1 MKKYSI
7 GLDIG
12 VASVGWAVVDENN
25 QLVRYK
31 KKNMWGSR
39 LFERA
44 QTAEA
49 RRVNRSA
56 RRRLKRRAQRIN
68 FLQHLLSPMVLSV
81 DNGFFMKMNESGL
94 YKKDENDNE
103 GIPKYSPLYESLKD
117 AGYLEKTKGDLK
129 KYPTIYHLR
138 KALMESDEKFDPRLV
153 YLAIHHIIKYRGNFL
168 YPGQEFKLEDT
179 QKISENLS
187 QVFDY
192 MEEQLGFDAAEL
204 EKHKGQIITIFKN
217 NKLSRSARRSEIEQL
232 FKFKG
237 EQKACFNNIVS
248 AFLGLKV
255 NVHKI
260 FTDLDKTEIEFAK
273 FEEKRDDLSE
283 NLGERIEFFD
293 LLQSVYSWV
302 VLQNILRGESSIS
315 QAMINK
321 YDDYARDL
329 RFIKKLF
336 KQYLTKQEYQ
346 DFFRSKPDVKG
357 EFSHYTK
364 YTESGWNYQE
374 FIKDLKNF
382 LDKAQKAGAS
392 FDSEDAQRFTK
403 RLKEDEAFSK
413 LRMSNNGTIPYQLHK
428 NELIKIIEKQGKFY
442 PELLEKVDNG
452 DGQQKYKLVRLIEY
466 RIPYYVGP
474 LQTGAKKQSE
484 FAWMK
489 RQDNGD
495 ITPFNFYQKID
506 KLGSAEAF
514 IERLTNNCTYL
525 PDQPVLPKFSLLINE
540 FNVRNEIKNMRING
554 EQAPIELENN
564 LFRDLFLKKKRVTVK
579 DVSNYLKTHHYPAL
593 IDNSQLEITG
603 LSDKSGFNSSM
614 SSYIDLTQKIGLTFV
629 LDTSSNVY
637 QMAENLIKWVTIF
650 EDEEILQEKIRHQY
664 ASELSEDQISKI
676 AKLNYSGW
684 SNLSQ
689 KLLTEIKSHPKDSE
703 FGQSIIELM
712 RTEKANFM
720 QLISSE
726 KFGIKARLTAELE
739 KFMADN
745 SKTDYDLVDGL
756 PASPA
761 VKRGI
766 WQAMKLVKEIVELQD
781 GRRPEKIY
789 IEMARGGD
797 GTDQTAKRKKTIEK
811 LYDKVELNAAY
822 TTKEEL
828 KQLKN
833 ELKEFEKIDKRAW
846 ELYFRQLGKCA
857 YSGKFIAPD
866 QIAQT
871 CQIDHIIPRSLTKDD
886 SIDNKVLVLSAENQR
901 KREEYPLDSA
911 VVKRQVSLWRYWLD
925 NNLISR
931 AKFNRLVQTQEKY
944 NKDMVSGDFIKRQLV
959 ETQQITKYVA
969 SLFNQLYKQ
978 DDVESIVEP
987 VKAQITSEFRQKFNF
1002 PKSRL
1007 INDFHHAKDAY
1018 LTAVLGKYLAEK
1030 FTDRKRSVLYER
1042 YMKFAHQLPNGKTET
1057 RQGREKRELGFVL
1070 HGFITDQATG
1080 EINDKHPRLQTVRR
1094 VMRFNDCLVTKKTET
1109 NNNGQLFDAT
1119 LYKKSNQAKAKLMR
1133 SKDFPVD
1140 KYGGHTSD
1148 KMAHMIAVEF
1158 VDYKGKTTRKLAKVP
1173 LRVALIAKNDEELRT
1188 WLMNELR
1195 AIKVTIIK
1203 NKIPKHQIIRTKD
1216 GSLLILTSQADAG
1229 NFKQLRLPYE
1239 IENRYAHLQKLLTGL
1254 GEFSSTDVTLARR
1267 MYYRLP
1273 DLASRSGEPSSY
1285 QYQFVDDISHKI
1297 NNFLNRFYQKILE
1310 KISVNIPFYGEKM
1323 IKKIENFYE
1332 VFESSDDIIQK
1343 FKFLE
1348 EMLLLTS
1355 ANAEYP
1361 TFEKLDISKKY
1372 FNSGTGRITMKTF
1385 YLDDIVF
1392 YDYSITG
1399 LKVKKTNL

>member
-1 MKKYSI
+1 
-7 GLDIG
+7 
-12 VASVGWAVVDENN
+12 
-25 QLVRYK
+25 
-31 KKNMWGSR
+31 
-39 LFERA
+39 
-44 QTAEA
+44 
-49 RRVNRSA
+49 
-56 RRRLKRRAQRIN
+56 
-68 FLQHLLSPMVLSV
+68 
-81 DNGFFMKMNESGL
+81 
-94 YKKDENDNE
+94 
-103 GIPKYSPLYESLKD
+103 
-117 AGYLEKTKGDLK
+117 
-129 KYPTIYHLR
+129 
-138 KALMESDEKFDPRLV
+138 
-153 YLAIHHIIKYRGNFL
+153 
-168 YPGQEFKLEDT
+168 
-179 QKISENLS
+179 
-187 QVFDY
+187 
-192 MEEQLGFDAAEL
+192 
-204 EKHKGQIITIFKN
+204 
-217 NKLSRSARRSEIEQL
+217 
-232 FKFKG
+232 
-237 EQKACFNNIVS
+237 
-248 AFLGLKV
+248 
-255 NVHKI
+255 
-260 FTDLDKTEIEFAK
+260 
-273 FEEKRDDLSE
+273 
-283 NLGERIEFFD
+283 
-293 LLQSVYSWV
+293 
-302 VLQNILRGESSIS
+302 
-315 QAMINK
+315 
-321 YDDYARDL
+321 
-329 RFIKKLF
+329 
-336 KQYLTKQEYQ
+336 
-346 DFFRSKPDVKG
+346 
-357 EFSHYTK
+357 
-364 YTESGWNYQE
+364 
-374 FIKDLKNF
+374 
-382 LDKAQKAGAS
+382 
-392 FDSEDAQRFTK
+392 
-403 RLKEDEAFSK
+403 
-413 LRMSNNGTIPYQLHK
+413 
-428 NELIKIIEKQGKFY
+428 
-442 PELLEKVDNG
+442 
-452 DGQQKYKLVRLIEY
+452 
-466 RIPYYVGP
+466 
-474 LQTGAKKQSE
+474 
-484 FAWMK
+484 
-489 RQDNGD
+489 
-495 ITPFNFYQKID
+495 
-506 KLGSAEAF
+506 
-514 IERLTNNCTYL
+514 
-525 PDQPVLPKFSLLINE
+525 
-540 FNVRNEIKNMRING
+540 
-554 EQAPIELENN
+554 
-564 LFRDLFLKKKRVTVK
+564 
-579 DVSNYLKTHHYPAL
+579 
-593 IDNSQLEITG
+593 
-603 LSDKSGFNSSM
+603 
-614 SSYIDLTQKIGLTFV
+614 
-629 LDTSSNVY
+629 
-637 QMAENLIKWVTIF
+637 
-650 EDEEILQEKIRHQY
+650 
-664 ASELSEDQISKI
+664 
-676 AKLNYSGW
+676 
-684 SNLSQ
+684 
-689 KLLTEIKSHPKDSE
+689 
-703 FGQSIIELM
+703 M

-726 KFGIKARLTAELE
+726 KFGIKARLTTELE

-745 SKTDYDLVDGL
+745 KETDYDLVDGL

-797 GTDQTAKRKKTIEK
+797 DTDQTAKRKKTIEK
-811 LYDKVELNAAY
+811 LYDKVEFNAAY

-911 VVKRQVSLWRYWLD
+911 VVKRQISLWRYWLD
-925 NNLISR
+925 NNLISQ

-944 NKDMVSGDFIKRQLV
+944 DKDMVSGDFIKRQLV
-959 ETQQITKYVA
+959 ETQQITKHVV

-1057 RQGREKRELGFVL
+1057 RQDREKRELGFVL
-1070 HGFITDQATG
+1070 HGFITDQEATG

-1094 VMRFNDCLVTKKTET
+1094 VMRFSDCLVTKKTET
-1109 NNNGQLFDAT
+1109 NNNGQIFDAT

-1133 SKDFPVD
+1133 GKDFPVD

-1188 WLMNELR
+1188 WLINELR

-1254 GEFSSTDVTLARR
+1254 DEFNSTDVTLARR
-1267 MYYRLP
+1267 MHYRLP

-1285 QYQFVDDISHKI
+1285 QYQFVDDISYKI
-1297 NNFLNRFYQKILE
+1297 NNFLNQFYQKILE
-1310 KISVNIPFYGEKM
+1310 KISINIPFYGEKM

>member
-12 VASVGWAVVDENN
+12 VGSVGWAVIDENN
-25 QLVRYK
+25 ELVRYK

-39 LFERA
+39 LFDEA
-44 QTAEA
+44 QTAKA
-49 RRVNRSA
+49 RRINRSA
-56 RRRLKRRAQRIN
+56 RRRLKRRAQRVN
-68 FLQHLLSPMVLSV
+68 FLQQLLTPMVLSV
-81 DNGFFMKMNESGL
+81 DDGFFMKMNESGL

-179 QKISENLS
+179 QKIGENLS

-217 NKLSRSARRSEIEQL
+217 NKLSRSARRSEIQQL
-232 FKFKG
+232 FNFKAD
-237 EQKACFNNIVS
+237 QKTCFTNILG
-248 AFLGLKV
+248 AFLGLEV
-255 NVHKI
+255 NAHKI
-260 FTDLDKTEIEFAK
+260 FTDLDETKIKFAK
-273 FEEKRDDLSE
+273 FEEKRDGLSE
-283 NLGERIEFFD
+283 NFGERIEFFD

-302 VLQNILRGESSIS
+302 VLQNILRGEDSIS

-329 RFIKKLF
+329 QFIKKLF

-346 DFFRSKPDVKG
+346 EFFRSKPDTKG

-374 FIKDLKNF
+374 FIKDLENF
-382 LDKAQKAGAS
+382 LDEAQKAGAS

-413 LRMSNNGTIPYQLHK
+413 LRMSDNGAIPYQLHK

-452 DGQQKYKLVRLIEY
+452 DGQQKYKLVRLIEH

-474 LQTGAKKQSE
+474 LQTGAKNQSE
-484 FAWMK
+484 FAWMQ
-489 RQDNGD
+489 RQASGN

-525 PDQPVLPKFSLLINE
+525 PDQPVLPKFSLLISE
-540 FNVRNEIKNMRING
+540 FNVRNEIKNMRIDG
-554 EQAPIELENN
+554 EQVSIELEND
-564 LFRDLFLKKKRVTVK
+564 LFQDLFLKKKRVTVK
-579 DVSNYLKTHHYPAL
+579 DVGNYLKTHHYPAL
-593 IDNSQLEITG
+593 LDNSQLEITG
-603 LSDKSGFNSSM
+603 LSNKTGFNSSM
-614 SSYIDLTQKIGLTFV
+614 NSYIDLTQKIGLTFN

-650 EDEEILQEKIRHQY
+650 EDEEILQERIRHQY

-703 FGQSIIELM
+703 FSKSIIELM

-745 SKTDYDLVDGL
+745 SKTDYDLVDSL

-766 WQAMKLVKEIVELQD
+766 WQAMELVKEIVELQKD
-781 GRRPEKIY
+781 QRLEKIY
-789 IEMARGGD
+789 IEMARGSD

-811 LYDKVELNAAY
+811 LYDKVELNATY

-833 ELKEFEKIDKRAW
+833 ELKEFENIDKRAW

-857 YSGKFIAPD
+857 YSGKPINPD
-866 QIAQT
+866 QITQT

-901 KREEYPLDSA
+901 KREEYPLDPA
-911 VVKRQVSLWRYWLD
+911 IVKRQVSLWHYWWKNGLM
-925 NNLISR
+925 SPS
-931 AKFNRLVQTQEKY
+931 KFARLTQTQEKY
-944 NKDMVSGDFIKRQLV
+944 DKDMVSGGFIKRQLV
-959 ETQQITKYVA
+959 ETQQITKHVV

-978 DDVESIVEP
+978 DGVESIVEP

-1030 FTDRKRSVLYER
+1030 FSDRKRSVLYER
-1042 YMKFAHQLPNGKTET
+1042 YMKFANQLPDGKIET

-1080 EINDKHPRLQTVRR
+1080 EINDKHPRLQTVSR

-1133 SKDFPVD
+1133 GKDFPVD

-1158 VDYKGKTTRKLAKVP
+1158 VDHKGKTTRKLAKVP

-1188 WLMNELR
+1188 WLMNEFR
-1195 AIKVTIIK
+1195 ATKVMIIK

-1254 GEFSSTDVTLARR
+1254 GEFNSADATLARR
-1267 MYYRLP
+1267 MYYCLP
-1273 DLASRSGEPSSY
+1273 DLASRSGEPGSY

-1297 NNFLNRFYQKILE
+1297 NNFLNQFYQKLLE

-1323 IKKIENFYE
+1323 IKKIEDFYE
-1332 VFESSDDIIQK
+1332 VFESNDDIIQK

-1355 ANAEYP
+1355 ANAQYP
-1361 TFEKLDISKKY
+1361 AFEKLDISKKY
-1372 FNSGTGRITMKTF
+1372 FKSGTGCITMKTF

>member
-1 MKKYSI
+1 
-7 GLDIG
+7 
-12 VASVGWAVVDENN
+12 
-25 QLVRYK
+25 
-31 KKNMWGSR
+31 
-39 LFERA
+39 
-44 QTAEA
+44 
-49 RRVNRSA
+49 
-56 RRRLKRRAQRIN
+56 
-68 FLQHLLSPMVLSV
+68 
-81 DNGFFMKMNESGL
+81 
-94 YKKDENDNE
+94 
-103 GIPKYSPLYESLKD
+103 
-117 AGYLEKTKGDLK
+117 
-129 KYPTIYHLR
+129 
-138 KALMESDEKFDPRLV
+138 MESDEKFDPRLV

-217 NKLSRSARRSEIEQL
+217 NKLSRSARRSEIQQL
-232 FKFKG
+232 FNFKAN
-237 EQKACFNNIVS
+237 QKTCFTNILG
-248 AFLGLKV
+248 AFLGFKIDA
-255 NVHKI
+255 HKI

-346 DFFRSKPDVKG
+346 EFFRSKPDAKG

-413 LRMSNNGTIPYQLHK
+413 LRMSDNGAIPYQLHK

-489 RQDNGD
+489 RRDNGD

-525 PDQPVLPKFSLLINE
+525 PDQPVLPKFSLLISE

-593 IDNSQLEITG
+593 LDNSQLEITG

-614 SSYIDLTQKIGLTFV
+614 SSYIDLTQKIGLTFD

-650 EDEEILQEKIRHQY
+650 EDEEILKEKIRHEY
-664 ASELSEDQISKI
+664 SSELSEDQISKI

-745 SKTDYDLVDGL
+745 SRDDYDLVDNL

-1094 VMRFNDCLVTKKTET
+1094 VMRFNDCLVTKMLIEQKS
-1109 NNNGQLFDAT
+1109 GF
-1119 LYKKSNQAKAKLMR
+1119 YKITPQKKGKSLAPLKAKL
-1133 SKDFPVD
+1133 PPE
-1140 KYGGHTSD
+1140 KYGGYTGVEKAYYAAVRYMKRQKPASAVVGISIEDSYLIRDNKTSLELVVQKNLGKDAKDIRIVKD
-1148 KMAHMIAVEF
+1148 KILK
-1158 VDYKGKTTRKLAKVP
+1158 YQ
-1173 LRVALIAKNDEELRT
+1173 LIN
-1188 WLMNELR
+1188 
-1195 AIKVTIIK
+1195 
-1203 NKIPKHQIIRTKD
+1203 KD
-1216 GSLLILTSQADAG
+1216 GALVRMVSNKEVING
-1229 NFKQLRLPYE
+1229 KQLRMPFEMESIFAYLEKKYDEKNYNQYFINKLSGLMSKELSIDNKKSIDKE
-1239 IENRYAHLQKLLTGL
+1239 IHCWLDKIFDYYTKTLN
-1254 GEFSSTDVTLARR
+1254 GEFKIFH
-1267 MYYRLP
+1267 
-1273 DLASRSGEPSSY
+1273 GES
-1285 QYQFVDDISHKI
+1285 
-1297 NNFLNRFYQKILE
+1297 E
-1310 KISVNIPFYGEKM
+1310 KIISKRADFVKLAISDK
-1323 IKKIENFYE
+1323 IKNLSRLFKLTRENSENPVFGDEFNLGKRFGRKAGQTFNLDKIE
-1332 VFESSDDIIQK
+1332 
-1343 FKFLE
+1343 
-1348 EMLLLTS
+1348 
-1355 ANAEYP
+1355 
-1361 TFEKLDISKKY
+1361 
-1372 FNSGTGRITMKTF
+1372 
-1385 YLDDIVF
+1385 F

>member
-12 VASVGWAVVDENN
+12 VASVGWAVIDENN

-39 LFERA
+39 LFDEA

-68 FLQHLLSPMVLSV
+68 FLQQLLAPMVLSV
-81 DNGFFMKMNESGL
+81 DDGFFMKMNESML
-94 YKKDENDNE
+94 YKKDEDDDK
-103 GIPKYSPLYESLKD
+103 GIPKYSPLYESLKE

-179 QKISENLS
+179 HKIDENLS
-187 QVFDY
+187 QVFEY
-192 MEEQLGFDAAEL
+192 MEERLGFDLNEL
-204 EKHKGQIITIFKN
+204 ETQKDQIIAILKN
-217 NKLSRSARRSEIEQL
+217 DKSSRSTRRSEIQQL
-232 FKFKG
+232 FNFKAD
-237 EQKACFNNIVS
+237 QKTCFTNILG
-248 AFLGLKV
+248 AFLGFKIDA
-255 NVHKI
+255 HKI
-260 FTDLDKTEIEFAK
+260 FTDLDETKIEFAK

-302 VLQNILRGESSIS
+302 VLQDMLRGEASIS

-321 YDDYARDL
+321 YDEYAQDL
-329 RFIKKLF
+329 QFIKKLF
-336 KQYLTKQEYQ
+336 KEYLTKQEYQ
-346 DFFRSKPDVKG
+346 EFFRSKPDVKG
-357 EFSHYTK
+357 EFKHYTK
-364 YTESGWNYQE
+364 YTKSGWNHQE
-374 FIKDLKNF
+374 FIKDLKSF
-382 LDKAQKAGAS
+382 LDKAQKAGADLTS
-392 FDSEDAQRFTK
+392 PEAQRFLK
-403 RLKEDEAFSK
+403 RLDEGEAFSK
-413 LRMSNNGTIPYQLHK
+413 LRMSDNGAIPYQLHK

-452 DGQQKYKLVRLIEY
+452 DGQQKYKLVRLIEH

-474 LQTGAKKQSE
+474 LQTGAKNQSE

-489 RQDNGD
+489 RRDNGD

-525 PDQPVLPKFSLLINE
+525 PDQPVLPKFSLLISE

-554 EQAPIELENN
+554 EQAPIELENA
-564 LFRDLFLKKKRVTVK
+564 LFRDLFLKKKRVTAK

-593 IDNSQLEITG
+593 LDNSQPDITG

-614 SSYIDLTQKIGLTFV
+614 SSYIDLTQKIGLIFV
-629 LDTSSNVY
+629 LDTSSDGY
-637 QMAENLIKWVTIF
+637 QMAEKLIKWVTIF
-650 EDEEILQEKIRHQY
+650 EDEDILQEKIRREY
-664 ASELSEDQISKI
+664 SSKLSEDQISKI

-684 SNLSQ
+684 SSLSQ

-703 FGQSIIELM
+703 FGKSIIELM
-712 RTEKANFM
+712 RTEPDNFM

-745 SKTDYDLVDGL
+745 KETDYDLVDSL

-781 GRRPEKIY
+781 GQKPEKIY
-789 IEMARGGD
+789 IEMARGSD
-797 GTDQTAKRKKTIEK
+797 GSDQTAKRKKTIDK
-811 LYDKVELNAAY
+811 LYNKVELNTAY
-822 TTKEEL
+822 VAKEEL

-857 YSGKFIAPD
+857 YSGKTINPD

-871 CQIDHIIPRSLTKDD
+871 CQIDHIIPRSLVKDD

-901 KREEYPLDSA
+901 KREEYPLSSA
-911 VVKRQVSLWRYWLD
+911 VVKRQVSLWRYWLE
-925 NNLISR
+925 NGLMSQS
-931 AKFNRLVQTQEKY
+931 KFNRLVQAKEKY
-944 NKDMVSGDFIKRQLV
+944 DKDMVSGGFIKRQLV
-959 ETQQITKYVA
+959 EAQQITKHVA

-978 DDVESIVEP
+978 GDVESIVEP

-1002 PKSRL
+1002 PKSRS

-1057 RQGREKRELGFVL
+1057 RHDREKRELGFVL

-1080 EINDKHPRLQTVRR
+1080 EINDNHPRLQTVRR
-1094 VMRFNDCLVTKKTET
+1094 VMKFNDCLVTKKTEI
-1109 NNNGQLFDAT
+1109 NSNGQLFDAT
-1119 LYKKSNQAKAKLMR
+1119 LYKKSNRAKAKIMR
-1133 SKDFPVD
+1133 GKDFPVN

-1148 KMAHMIAVEF
+1148 KMAHMIAVKF
-1158 VDYKGKTTRKLAKVP
+1158 IDYKGKTIRKLVKVP
-1173 LRVALIAKNDEELRT
+1173 LRVALIVKNDEELKT
-1188 WLMNELR
+1188 WLTNEFGV
-1195 AIKVTIIK
+1195 AKVTIIK
-1203 NKIPKHQIIRTKD
+1203 NKIPKYQIIRTKD
-1216 GSLLILTSQADAG
+1216 DSLLILISQANAG

-1254 GEFSSTDVTLARR
+1254 GEFNYTDVTLARR
-1267 MYYRLP
+1267 MHYRLS
-1273 DLASRSGEPSSY
+1273 DLVRRSGSPGSY

-1297 NNFLNRFYQKILE
+1297 NNFLNQFYQKVLE

-1323 IKKIENFYE
+1323 IKKIEDFYE
-1332 VFESSDDIIQK
+1332 VFGSSDDIIQK

-1372 FNSGTGRITMKTF
+1372 FNSGTGRITTKTF

-1399 LKVKKTNL
+1399 LRVKKTKL